1 MGIGSNYMVESQE
14 EEYRQNQYESIILEA
29 SYYVVNEKMSRE
41 KAFNHS
47 KDLHEQREDKDN
59 YVVVNEDSGEI
70 EFLHSEL
77 KPPVIEETHQITAV
91 AEELSNKFDVFD
103 L

>member
-1 MGIGSNYMVESQE
+1 MGIGSNYMVKLQE

-29 SYYVVNEKMSRE
+29 SYYVVNQKMARE
-41 KAFNHS
+41 EAFNHS

-59 YVVVNEDSGEI
+59 YIVVNEDSCEI

-77 KPPVIEETHQITAV
+77 KPPVFEETHQITAV
-91 AEELSNKFDVFD
+91 AEELSNQFDIFD